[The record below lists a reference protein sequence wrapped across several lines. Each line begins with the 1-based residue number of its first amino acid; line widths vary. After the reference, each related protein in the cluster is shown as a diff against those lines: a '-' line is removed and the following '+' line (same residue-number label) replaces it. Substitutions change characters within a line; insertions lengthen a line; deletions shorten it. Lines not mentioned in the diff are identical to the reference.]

1 MAHLNP
7 YLSFKDNAREAMEF
21 YHSVLGGELTVSR
34 FGDMPESGVA
44 PGEED
49 LVMHA
54 QINAEGGLVLMAS
67 DTPTGMN
74 YATPQGMSVS
84 LSGDDP
90 ETDRLRAAWTGLSEG
105 GTVLMPL
112 DPAPWGGLFGMMV
125 DRFGITW
132 MVAVNPSFA

>member
-54 QINAEGGLVLMAS
+54 QINADGGLVLMAS

-90 ETDRLRAAWTGLSEG
+90 ETERLRAAWNGLSEG
-105 GTVLMPL
+105 GTVVMPL